1 MTGRKARFD
10 QYEVDFVRRELRK
23 SGTRLRL
30 QHKPFRVLELLL
42 RHPGELVTR
51 EELFNFLW
59 PDSHVSF
66 ERSLNTAVNSLRQ
79 ALGESSREFHFIE
92 TRPGLGY
99 RFIAP
104 VEEVTDADLRAVP
117 SRGPGKNLDAYEDC
131 LKGRY
136 LLDRMAEEEEIHKA
150 IAFFNSAAADE
161 TWCPLAYAGIS
172 DAYCQLALVGSVCSS
187 KLACRARASAEFALR
202 NDPDLPH
209 AHVSAGRV
217 KMLFDWDWKGAREA
231 VSRALA
237 LDGNSVSAHT
247 LRASLLLTLGGY
259 EEALQACRE
268 ALVIDPLSFPA
279 NLQFAACLYAA
290 RDFNSA
296 IDQCWKMLTLRSRF
310 APAQILLA
318 LAYGQLGMYEE
329 AVVEFQNAR
338 RCEGFQAPATS
349 GLGQVF
355 AMAGLES
362 EAEQACLELS
372 TLAEDRYV
380 SYYWHAVVCAGR
392 GQKNQALS
400 FLEESLRERDPV
412 LLWMR
417 ADARFDTLREDER
430 FQIVL
435 RRLGMSIP

>member
-1 MTGRKARFD
+1 MTGRKTQFAD
-10 QYEVDFVRRELRK
+10 YEVDFVRRELRK

-66 ERSLNTAVNSLRQ
+66 EHGLNTAVNSLRQ
-79 ALGESSREFHFIE
+79 ALGESSREYRFIE

-99 RFIAP
+99 RFIAR
-104 VEEVTDADLRAVP
+104 VEEVTEADLKTAP

-161 TWCPLAYAGIS
+161 TCRSLAHAGIA
-172 DAYCQLALVGSVCSS
+172 DAYCQLAVIGSVCSS
-187 KLACRARASAEFALR
+187 KVASHARSSAEFALR
-202 NDPDLPH
+202 NNPDLPH
-209 AHVSAGRV
+209 AHISAGRV

-237 LDGNSVSAHT
+237 LDANSVSAHT
-247 LRASLLLTLGGY
+247 LHASLLLTLGSY
-259 EEALQACRE
+259 EEALQVCRE
-268 ALVIDPLSFPA
+268 AVALDPLSFPA
-279 NLQFAACLYAA
+279 NLQFAANLYAA
-290 RDFNSA
+290 RDFKSA
-296 IDQCWKMLTLRSRF
+296 IDQCWKMLTLRSCF
-310 APAQILLA
+310 APAQIVLA

-338 RCEGFQAPATS
+338 RCEGFQAAATS

-355 AMAGLES
+355 AVAGLQS

-372 TLAEDRYV
+372 TLGQNRYV

-392 GQKNQALS
+392 GQQSQALS
-400 FLEESLRERDPV
+400 FLEESLRQRDPA
-412 LLWMR
+412 LLWLR
-417 ADARFDTLREDER
+417 ADARFDAVREDER
-430 FQIVL
+430 FQVVL
-435 RRLGMSIP
+435 RRLGTSIF